1 MDRYYLVDA
10 GFPFYSML
18 TADEAAKLFES
29 VPPEC
34 RRGSLAEGFEY
45 WQPLVNG
52 LGRLVSFPAKVSP
65 IPAEQLPAVCKR
77 LSQFVDLPEGLAS

>member
-18 TADEAAKLFES
+18 TDSEAAKLFES
-29 VPPEC
+29 VPEEC
-34 RRGSLAEGFEY
+34 RRGSLGDGFQY
-45 WQPLVNG
+45 WEPLVNG
-52 LGRLVSFPAKVSP
+52 LGQQVRFPVVVSP

-77 LSQFVDLPEGLAS
+77 LSQFVDLPEGLAP